1 MSNWF
6 LRNVLYPRLSEGLLR
21 NILSPGLSERSL
33 RNVFNISLLNG
44 WWLNDLD
51 VLNWIC
57 WRNDSFDFLS
67 SFVLDLFPWL
77 LFYDSVIIE
86 GISIIEV
93 LI

>member
-1 MSNWF
+1 MSDWF
-6 LRNVLYPRLSEGLLR
+6 LRNVLYPRLSNRCLR
-21 NILSPGLSERSL
+21 NVLSPWLGNRSL
-33 RNVFNISLLNG
+33 RNVLNVSLLNG
-44 WWLNDLD
+44 WWLNDLN

-57 WRNDSFDFLS
+57 WRNDSLDFLS

-93 LI
+93 LV